1 MRHAFAYSCNIKI
14 HALGFDVLLESIF
27 YILLIVEVFSLQ
39 KAVGKLEEV
48 VVERSGEH
56 GGWDK
61 TL

>member
-1 MRHAFAYSCNIKI
+1 MLIPVTKI

-56 GGWDK
+56 GG
-61 TL
+61 

>member
-1 MRHAFAYSCNIKI
+1 MRSKLVYSCSVKI
-14 HALGFDVLLESIF
+14 CASGFSELLESIF

-56 GGWDK
+56 GG
-61 TL
+61 

>member
-1 MRHAFAYSCNIKI
+1 MLIPVTKI
-14 HALGFDVLLESIF
+14 HALGFDVFLESIF

-56 GGWDK
+56 GG
-61 TL
+61 

>member
-1 MRHAFAYSCNIKI
+1 MRNAFDYSYNIKI
-14 HALGFDVLLESIF
+14 CALGFDVLLESVF

-56 GGWDK
+56 GG
-61 TL
+61 

>member
-1 MRHAFAYSCNIKI
+1 MRNAFAYSYNIKI
-14 HALGFDVLLESIF
+14 CALGFDVLLESVF

-56 GGWDK
+56 GG
-61 TL
+61 